1 MLSYLSVF
9 GFLAHNSL
17 RILKSYG
24 IVSLTLKA
32 SPNIVG
38 DIVGH
43 EVIYKFQWLNLEYTI
58 FRKYESRQAKTN
70 LDSPKNMNIPVNTV
84 TLTQMRDPGFVGYKR
99 IRKVSVTLYGR
110 LLLPLFFYSKHMT
123 YHQKQSPRGVL

>member
-1 MLSYLSVF
+1 MGLYGQETIKVSYHPAKFGVHRHSGSGDIIFLVCQVTSQGQVMVSHYPAKFITHKHCGIIIIIIIIIIILVFFLFQYYFIILVLSYLSVF

-43 EVIYKFQWLNLEYTI
+43 EVIYKFQ
-58 FRKYESRQAKTN
+58 
-70 LDSPKNMNIPVNTV
+70 
-84 TLTQMRDPGFVGYKR
+84 
-99 IRKVSVTLYGR
+99 
-110 LLLPLFFYSKHMT
+110 
-123 YHQKQSPRGVL
+123 